1 MSKGYVDEIVGGDG
15 KRRYTLIKSDG
26 ARENGVVIEKD
37 YIPQQEGSKFGSK
50 EVNGG
55 VYLEAT
61 ASYSEGIVAIDAP
74 EGAKMIVFTAPSDF
88 NDRDTYTLNG
98 SPVTLLDMNKEQ
110 LSDAWKAGVPVTLTV
125 SGGSCFFKGG
135 GQGFPPGWN
144 EKGQGIAWDDITKN
158 SPIVQR
164 EYGKIEDGLNLPPQ
178 LTDPPPDIVQ
188 GCDFS
193 ADGKYLAVSHS
204 KAPFLTIYKMEDE
217 SWIKI
222 PGPTSPPAG
231 LGYECAFCPT
241 GGYLAVAH
249 LGFPYITIYK
259 QQGDV
264 FTKLPNPGV
273 LPTNDA
279 YGCAFS
285 PDGLH
290 LGVAYTG
297 TPNVTVYKRN
307 GDNFSKLPNP
317 AVLPPGDAKS
327 CCFSL
332 DGAYMAVTA
341 ARSPYI
347 AVYRRTGDVF
357 TKLAD
362 PAMPQGGSY
371 CCSFSPDGLYLAIT
385 SYESPYIAI
394 YKRNGDTFTRLANPN
409 VVPSG
414 YGRACQFSRDGK
426 YLAVSAASSP
436 WLYLYKRGG
445 DVFTKLPDPEG
456 LPTITRPYSVFGGIA
471 FSTRDEYLAWGYTDA
486 PYITIYLNEQKT
498 YIHTLNEMN
507 KEYFAYAPKGKIGV
521 AKESKPAGELVK
533 ATLFPAL
540 YNLTNNGNGGN

>member
-26 ARENGVVIEKD
+26 TRENGVVIEKD

-55 VYLEAT
+55 VYLEAI

-88 NDRDTYTLNG
+88 NDTDTYTLNG

-135 GQGFPPGWN
+135 GQGFPAGWN
-144 EKGQGIAWDDITKN
+144 EKGQGIAWDDITQN

-178 LTDPPPDIVQ
+178 LTDPPSYIVQ

-193 ADGKYLAVSHS
+193 SDGKYLAVSHS
-204 KAPFLTIYKMEDE
+204 HAPFLTIYKMEGE
-217 SWIKI
+217 AWIKI

-241 GGYLAVAH
+241 GGYLSVAH
-249 LGFPYITIYK
+249 LGSPYITIYK

-264 FTKLPNPGV
+264 FTKLPNPDV

-307 GDNFSKLPNP
+307 GDTFSKLPNP
-317 AVLPPGDAKS
+317 AVLPPGDAES

-385 SYESPYIAI
+385 SYASPYIAI
-394 YKRNGDTFTRLANPN
+394 YKRNGDTFTRLPNPN

-436 WLYLYKRGG
+436 WLYLYKRDG

-498 YIHTLNEMN
+498 YIHTLNDIN
-507 KEYFAYAPKGKIGV
+507 KEYFEYAPKGKIGV